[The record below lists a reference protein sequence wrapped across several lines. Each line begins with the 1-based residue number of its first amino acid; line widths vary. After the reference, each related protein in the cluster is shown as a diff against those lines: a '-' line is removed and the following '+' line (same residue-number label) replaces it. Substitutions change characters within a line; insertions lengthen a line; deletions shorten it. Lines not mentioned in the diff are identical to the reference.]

1 MKKLALILVA
11 LAVVAYGGITYAYN
25 AKKPVTV
32 QNTSKQ
38 TVITVSKYD
47 DTNVTPQE
55 LLELVNKER
64 AKKHVAP
71 LRLDARL
78 NESAQLKAEDMTKY
92 NYFGHVSPHD
102 GRHGYTYVSDYA
114 PSTCMYESE
123 NLAQGEDGLLT
134 TRLAVDWWKTS
145 SAHYAAMVDAK
156 YTLTGF
162 GVSGKSIVEHFC
174 QT

>member
-92 NYFGHVSPHD
+92 NYFGHISPHD
-102 GRHGYTYVSDYA
+102 GKHGYSYIDQTGIYCTTD
-114 PSTCMYESE
+114 SE
-123 NLAQGEDGLLT
+123 NLIQGDGGLLT
-134 TRLAVDWWKTS
+134 TTLAVNWWKTS
-145 SAHYAAMVDAK
+145 KAHYDAMTDVR
-156 YTLTGF
+156 YNLTGF
-162 GVSGKSIVEHFC
+162 GISGKSVVEHFC
-174 QT
+174 QA